1 MAKKAIT
8 AEWMKRERKRHKM
21 TQTEFAELLGVTIRT
36 IQLYEKGA
44 PIPESRKDS
53 ICYRLAKD

>member
-1 MAKKAIT
+1 
-8 AEWMKRERKRHKM
+8 M

-44 PIPESRKDS
+44 NIPAVRKESIRM
-53 ICYRLAKD
+53 RLGR